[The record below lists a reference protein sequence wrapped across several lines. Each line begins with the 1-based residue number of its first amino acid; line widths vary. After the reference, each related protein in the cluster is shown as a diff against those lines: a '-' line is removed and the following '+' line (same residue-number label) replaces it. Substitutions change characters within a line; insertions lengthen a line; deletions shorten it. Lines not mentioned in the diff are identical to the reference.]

1 MGAARYVHD
10 HMHLKTAKLT
20 KLTCQL
26 PTLMPSSARSL
37 QLVEKLISSFMV
49 SRVPQISLAS
59 PSVSDIKL
67 DFRRAVGIS
76 GELRSPP
83 SPPIFHILFRIRRW
97 VPSQVCIFG
106 ASSRQ
111 RITRK
116 QLQLVSL
123 SRSLTFAGSV
133 VVGILGVIERL
144 FESWIGKQV
153 VSVVLSTETRNC
165 S

>member
-1 MGAARYVHD
+1 M
-10 HMHLKTAKLT
+10 
-20 KLTCQL
+20 
-26 PTLMPSSARSL
+26 
-37 QLVEKLISSFMV
+37 
-49 SRVPQISLAS
+49 
-59 PSVSDIKL
+59 
-67 DFRRAVGIS
+67 
-76 GELRSPP
+76 
-83 SPPIFHILFRIRRW
+83 
-97 VPSQVCIFG
+97 PSQVCIFG